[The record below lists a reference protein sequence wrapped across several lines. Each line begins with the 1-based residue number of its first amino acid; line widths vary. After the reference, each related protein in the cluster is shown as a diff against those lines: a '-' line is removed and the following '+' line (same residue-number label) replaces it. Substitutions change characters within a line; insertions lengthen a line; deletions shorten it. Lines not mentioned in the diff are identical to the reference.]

1 MTCRNTPTSVR
12 QRSPASAF
20 VQAPAALPVLLAV
33 VVPVPLTLLPLLLA
47 LPLPGAQWLGDCVR
61 PLSSC
66 HILLCNALPVAPGRV
81 VALTD
86 RVLPLSLSLSEEGV
100 NDKLAPPSLWDCPE
114 TIFTNAAAERG
125 IHEHIA
131 EAISACDQTD
141 RMELY
146 HNVVI
151 AGGTSCFQGFEDRL
165 SDELTAYGT

>member
-20 VQAPAALPVLLAV
+20 VQAPAALPALLAV

-81 VALTD
+81 MALTD
-86 RVLPLSLSLSEEGV
+86 RVLPLSLSQRKG
-100 NDKLAPPSLWDCPE
+100 
-114 TIFTNAAAERG
+114 
-125 IHEHIA
+125 
-131 EAISACDQTD
+131 
-141 RMELY
+141 
-146 HNVVI
+146 
-151 AGGTSCFQGFEDRL
+151 
-165 SDELTAYGT
+165 

>member
-1 MTCRNTPTSVR
+1 MSILEKPH
-12 QRSPASAF
+12 PKGAD
-20 VQAPAALPVLLAV
+20 AAKAIAEAV
-33 VVPVPLTLLPLLLA
+33 CP
-47 LPLPGAQWLGDCVR
+47 
-61 PLSSC
+61 
-66 HILLCNALPVAPGRV
+66 
-81 VALTD
+81 
-86 RVLPLSLSLSEEGV
+86 
-100 NDKLAPPSLWDCPE
+100 WDCPE

>member
-1 MTCRNTPTSVR
+1 M
-12 QRSPASAF
+12 
-20 VQAPAALPVLLAV
+20 
-33 VVPVPLTLLPLLLA
+33 
-47 LPLPGAQWLGDCVR
+47 
-61 PLSSC
+61 
-66 HILLCNALPVAPGRV
+66 
-81 VALTD
+81 ALTD

-165 SDELTAYGT
+165 SDELTAYGACHP

>member
-1 MTCRNTPTSVR
+1 M
-12 QRSPASAF
+12 
-20 VQAPAALPVLLAV
+20 
-33 VVPVPLTLLPLLLA
+33 
-47 LPLPGAQWLGDCVR
+47 
-61 PLSSC
+61 
-66 HILLCNALPVAPGRV
+66 
-81 VALTD
+81 
-86 RVLPLSLSLSEEGV
+86 

-165 SDELTAYGT
+165 SDELTAYGACHP